1 MMEVIMDTSSLVSLQ
16 IINILVKSFEIIGV
30 IIPKIVKEELNE
42 ISKHKDNEGKAAKEI
57 IELINK
63 GNIKTVEIKNRKKV
77 ENLLSKD
84 VNYGEAECFIACI
97 ENDIK
102 TLVMDDID
110 AAYSLEGL
118 AIANK
123 IKMKISVAVLIEL
136 YREKVIDK
144 SQLKNSINSLIKIR
158 QWESGILEVLAKKY
172 LENI

>member
-1 MMEVIMDTSSLVSLQ
+1 MIEVVVDTSSLVSLQ
-16 IINILVKSFEIIGV
+16 MINALTKSFEIIKM
-30 IIPKIVKEELNE
+30 IIPKIVKEELND
-42 ISKHKDNEGKAAKEI
+42 ISKHKDNEGKTAKEI
-57 IELINK
+57 LEFILK
-63 GNIKTVEIKNRKKV
+63 GNIKTVEVKNQKKV

-84 VNYGEAECFIACI
+84 VNHGEAECFIACI

-110 AAYSLEGL
+110 AAYSLEGI

-136 YREKVIDK
+136 FREKIIDK
-144 SQLKNSINSLIKIR
+144 PQLKNYVSSLIKIR
-158 QWESGILEVLAKKY
+158 GWESGVLEVLAKRY